1 MSVKRLF
8 SYLRR
13 LTLCFALA
21 GAGVVGCRL
30 GPPGPSAVAQGKY
43 FSTGN
48 PDYDEFFVRLHRMQI
63 DIGAA
68 PDTLAKIRGG
78 LARELELAPASA
90 TDAVRAALT
99 TKAAAVGA
107 RGAKLEVA
115 QNRESKSGPRLVV
128 SGTPAEADRAF
139 VKVLEEAL
147 ERLGELRE
155 RSPAWQ
161 RELEWLPPAGIALDG
176 GIEAAFVSESRGTRD
191 DVHQNLA
198 DAQKLVTLMT
208 TRKRE
213 IDASSA
219 ELEEMFVKALGEK
232 RNEPP
237 PPPAA
242 DAEPAAKPKP
252 KARPTHRKPAAGGP
266 AQAAS
271 KPAPASEATE
281 PAPKPKQGSA
291 RPDFEP

>member
-8 SYLRR
+8 SCLRR

-21 GAGVVGCRL
+21 GTGVVGCRL

-48 PDYDEFFVRLHRMQI
+48 PDYDEFFVRLHRMQV
-63 DIGAA
+63 DIGAG
-68 PDTLAKIRGG
+68 PETLAKIRGD
-78 LARELELAPASA
+78 LARELELAPGSA
-90 TDAVRAALT
+90 TDAMRAPLT
-99 TKAAAVGA
+99 TKAATVAA

-115 QNRESKSGPRLVV
+115 QGGESKSGPRLVV

-139 VKVLEEAL
+139 VKTLEGAL

-155 RSPAWQ
+155 RSPVWQ

-213 IDASSA
+213 IDASGA
-219 ELEEMFVKALGEK
+219 ELEEMFVKALGMK
-232 RNEPP
+232 RSEAPP
-237 PPPAA
+237 PPVTE
-242 DAEPAAKPKP
+242 AEPATKPKP
-252 KARPTHRKPAAGGP
+252 KSRSTHRKPAAGGSP
-266 AQAAS
+266 QAAS
-271 KPAPASEATE
+271 KPASAGEATT

-291 RPDFEP
+291 KPDFEP